1 MKIFSE
7 PLSAETDPNANVT
20 DFLERIAGAHPE
32 HPLFSIQ
39 KGDQWEGL
47 SAGDFHEEVKAIAK
61 GVIGIGIK
69 AGDKLGLLSRTRY
82 EWTLLDFA
90 MMYAGVISVPIY
102 ESSSSEQIK
111 WVLSDSE
118 SVGCFFETKE
128 HLASFESVKS
138 GLKNVGHTWVI
149 DDGDLESLKKEGES
163 VTDEALEQRRSAANG
178 DDLITIIYTSGTTG
192 NPKGCELLHGGFV
205 ALCDNGAAELP
216 YIVNKDS
223 STLLFL
229 PLAHVL
235 ARFVSILC
243 VSGGMTAGHLPD
255 TKNVAAGLAS
265 FKPTFLLA
273 VPRVFE
279 KVYNGAQLKAETA
292 GRGKI
297 FNKAAET
304 AIEYSEALQTKSGP
318 SPLLKLKHKLFDKL
332 VYGKLRDAMGGRV
345 GYAISGG
352 APLGARLGHFYRGIG
367 LVVLEGYGLTETYAP
382 TTLGRGHKLKI
393 GKVGYPLPGTSTAIA
408 DDGEVLLRGYNVFR
422 GYWKNE
428 KATKQALEDGWF
440 HTGDIG
446 ELDEDGFLSITG
458 RKKEI
463 LVTAGGKNVAP
474 AALEDPLRA
483 HPLIGQVVVIGDKQP
498 FVSALISL
506 DPEMLPV
513 WTKGNGI
520 EAAETI
526 NQAISNP
533 KIIESIQTKIDQV
546 NKKFSS
552 AEQIKK
558 FAFIASELTEESGHM
573 TPSLKVKRERVLAD
587 FEEQVT
593 EIYG

>member
-1 MKIFSE
+1 MKTFSE
-7 PLSAETDPNANVT
+7 PLAAESDENSNVT
-20 DFLERIAGAHPE
+20 DFLERIAVEDPT

-39 KGDQWEGL
+39 TGDNWSDI
-47 SAGDFHEEVKAIAK
+47 SAAEFHQEVRAVAK
-61 GVIGIGIK
+61 GLIGLGVN

-90 MMYAGVISVPIY
+90 MMYAGAISVPIY
-102 ESSSSEQIK
+102 ESSSPEQIQ
-111 WVLSDSE
+111 WVLGDSE
-118 SVGCFFETKE
+118 AIGCFFELPE
-128 HLASFESVKS
+128 HAKSFDSVS
-138 GLKNVGHTWVI
+138 GNLKKVKHTWVI
-149 DDGDLESLKKEGES
+149 QNGDLDALKKHGEGVS
-163 VTDEALEQRRSAANG
+163 DDQLEQRRSAAKL

-192 NPKGCELLHGGFV
+192 NPKGCELLHRGFV
-205 ALCDNGAAELP
+205 ELCNNGKAQLP
-216 YIVNKDS
+216 YIINKES

-243 VSGGMTAGHLPD
+243 VSGGMKAGHLPD

-279 KVYNGAQLKAETA
+279 KVYNGAQLKAET
-292 GRGKI
+292 GGKGKI
-297 FNKAAET
+297 FDKAAQT
-304 AIEYSEALQTKSGP
+304 AIEYSEALDSKSGP
-318 SPLLKLKHKLFDKL
+318 SVVLKLKHKLFDRL
-332 VYGKLRDAMGGRV
+332 VFGKLRDAMGGRV
-345 GYAISGG
+345 KYAISGG

-367 LVVLEGYGLTETYAP
+367 LTVLEGYGLTETYAP
-382 TTLGRGHKLKI
+382 ATLGRGHKIKI
-393 GKVGYPLPGTSTAIA
+393 GKVGYPLPGTSVAIA
-408 DDGEVLLRGYNVFR
+408 EDGEVLLKGYNIFR

-428 KATKQALEDGWF
+428 KATKEALADGWY

-446 ELDEDGFLSITG
+446 ELDDEGFLSITG

-513 WTKGNGI
+513 WAKGNGI
-520 EAAETI
+520 ESADTI
-526 NQAISNP
+526 HEALANP
-533 KIIESIQTKIDQV
+533 KIRQAIQLKIDQV

-558 FAFIASELTEESGHM
+558 FAFIGSELTEASGHM

>member
-1 MKIFSE
+1 MKTFSE
-7 PLSAETDPNANVT
+7 PLAAESDPNSNVT
-20 DFLERIAGAHPE
+20 DFLERIATEDPNHE
-32 HPLFSIQ
+32 LFSIQ
-39 KGDQWEGL
+39 NNDTWQNL
-47 SAGDFHEEVKAIAK
+47 TAQQFHEEVKAVAK
-61 GVIGIGIK
+61 GLIATGVKPGE
-69 AGDKLGLLSRTRY
+69 KLGLLSRTRY

-90 MMYAGVISVPIY
+90 MMYAGAISVPIY
-102 ESSSSEQIK
+102 ESSSPEQIK
-111 WVLSDSE
+111 WVLGDSE
-118 SVGCFFETKE
+118 SIGCFFELPE
-128 HLASFESVKS
+128 HRASFDSVS
-138 GLKNVGHTWVI
+138 SSLKKVKHTWVI
-149 DDGDLESLKKEGES
+149 ENGDLETLKQAGS
-163 VTDEALEQRRSAANG
+163 QVSDEELEKRRSAADL

-192 NPKGCELLHGGFV
+192 NPKGCELLHRGFV
-205 ALCDNGAAELP
+205 ELCNNGKAQLP
-216 YIVNKDS
+216 YIINKES

-243 VSGGMTAGHLPD
+243 VSGGMKAGHLPD

-265 FKPTFLLA
+265 FSPTFLLA

-279 KVYNGAQLKAETA
+279 KVYNGAQLKAET
-292 GRGKI
+292 GGKGKI
-297 FNKAAET
+297 FDKAAET
-304 AIEYSEALQTKSGP
+304 AIQYSEALATKAGP
-318 SPLLKLKHKLFDKL
+318 SLGLKLKHKLFDRL
-332 VYGKLRDAMGGRV
+332 VFGKLREAMGGRV
-345 GYAISGG
+345 KYAISGG

-367 LVVLEGYGLTETYAP
+367 LTVLEGYGLTETYAP
-382 TTLGRGHKLKI
+382 ATLGRGEKIKI
-393 GKVGYPLPGTSTAIA
+393 GKVGYPLPGTSVAIA
-408 DDGEVLLRGYNVFR
+408 DDGEVLLKGYNIFR

-428 KATKQALEDGWF
+428 KATQEALVDGWF

-446 ELDEDGFLSITG
+446 EVDDDGFLSITG

-498 FVSALISL
+498 FISALISL

-513 WTKGNGI
+513 WAKGNGI
-520 EAAETI
+520 ESADTI
-526 NQAISNP
+526 YEAIANP
-533 KIIESIQTKIDQV
+533 KIREAIQQKIDQV

-558 FAFIASELTEESGHM
+558 FAFIASELTEASGHM

>member
-1 MKIFSE
+1 MKTFSE
-7 PLSAETDPNANVT
+7 PLAAETDPNSNVT
-20 DFLERIAGAHPE
+20 DFLERIAAEDPNHA
-32 HPLFSIQ
+32 LFSIQ
-39 KGDQWEGL
+39 KGEQWVDL
-47 SAGDFHEEVKAIAK
+47 SAADFHSEVQALAK
-61 GVIGIGIK
+61 GLIGLGVK
-69 AGDKLGLLSRTRY
+69 PGDKLGLLSRTRY

-102 ESSSSEQIK
+102 ESSSPEQIK
-111 WVLSDSE
+111 WVLGNSE
-118 SVGCFFETKE
+118 SIGCFFESDE
-128 HLASFESVKS
+128 HKASFDSVKD
-138 GLKNVGHTWVI
+138 GLKDVKHTWLI
-149 DDGDLESLKKEGES
+149 ENGDLEALKQQGAQVSDEQLES
-163 VTDEALEQRRSAANG
+163 RRSAATL

-192 NPKGCELLHGGFV
+192 NPKGCELLHRGFV
-205 ALCDNGAAELP
+205 ELCNNGQAQLP
-216 YIVNKDS
+216 YIVNKEN

-243 VSGGMTAGHLPD
+243 VSGGMKAGHLPD
-255 TKNVAAGLAS
+255 VKNVAAGLAS
-265 FKPTFLLA
+265 YKPTFLLA

-292 GRGKI
+292 GKGKI
-297 FNKAAET
+297 FDKAAQT
-304 AIEYSEALQTKSGP
+304 AIEYSEALDTKSGP
-318 SPLLKLKHKLFDKL
+318 SFILKLKHKLFDRL
-332 VYGKLRDAMGGRV
+332 VFSKLREAMGGRV
-345 GYAISGG
+345 KYAISGG

-367 LVVLEGYGLTETYAP
+367 LMVLEGYGLTETYAP
-382 TTLGRGHKLKI
+382 ATLGRGHKLRI
-393 GKVGYPLPGTSTAIA
+393 GKVGYALPGTTVGIA
-408 DDGEVLLRGYNVFR
+408 EDGEVLLKGYNIFR
-422 GYWKNE
+422 GYWKNS
-428 KATKQALEDGWF
+428 KATEEALVDGWF
-440 HTGDIG
+440 HTGDLG

-474 AALEDPLRA
+474 AVLEDPLRA

-498 FVSALISL
+498 FISALISL

-513 WTKGNGI
+513 WAKGNGI
-520 EAAETI
+520 ENAETI
-526 NQAISNP
+526 HQAISNP
-533 KIIESIQTKIDQV
+533 KIKEAIQAKIDQV

-558 FAFIASELTEESGHM
+558 FAFIGSELTEASGHM

-587 FEEQVT
+587 FEEQVS

>member
-1 MKIFSE
+1 M
-7 PLSAETDPNANVT
+7 
-20 DFLERIAGAHPE
+20 
-32 HPLFSIQ
+32 
-39 KGDQWEGL
+39 
-47 SAGDFHEEVKAIAK
+47 
-61 GVIGIGIK
+61 
-69 AGDKLGLLSRTRY
+69 
-82 EWTLLDFA
+82 
-90 MMYAGVISVPIY
+90 
-102 ESSSSEQIK
+102 
-111 WVLSDSE
+111 
-118 SVGCFFETKE
+118 
-128 HLASFESVKS
+128 
-138 GLKNVGHTWVI
+138 
-149 DDGDLESLKKEGES
+149 
-163 VTDEALEQRRSAANG
+163 
-178 DDLITIIYTSGTTG
+178 TIIYTSGTTG
-192 NPKGCELLHGGFV
+192 NPKGCELLHRGFV
-205 ALCDNGAAELP
+205 ELCNNGAAQLP

-243 VSGGMTAGHLPD
+243 VSGEMKVGHLPD

-279 KVYNGAQLKAETA
+279 KVYNGAQLKAETGGK
-292 GRGKI
+292 GRI
-297 FNKAAET
+297 FDRAAQT
-304 AIEYSEALQTKSGP
+304 AIEYSEALDSKAGP
-318 SPLLKLKHKLFDKL
+318 SLGLKLKHKLFDRL
-332 VYGKLRDAMGGRV
+332 VFSKLREAMGGKV
-345 GYAISGG
+345 KYAISGG

-367 LVVLEGYGLTETYAP
+367 LIVLEGYGLTETYAP
-382 TTLGRGHKLKI
+382 ATLGRGHKLKI
-393 GKVGYPLPGTSTAIA
+393 GKVGYPLPGTSVAIA
-408 DDGEVLLRGYNVFR
+408 DDGEVLLKGYNIFR

-428 KATKQALEDGWF
+428 EATKDALEDGWF

-498 FVSALISL
+498 FISALISL

-513 WTKGNGI
+513 WAKGNGVDGVESI
-520 EAAETI
+520 HEAI
-526 NQAISNP
+526 KHP
-533 KIIESIQTKIDQV
+533 KIREAVQARIDLV

-558 FAFIASELTEESGHM
+558 FAFIGSELTEASGHM

-587 FEEQVT
+587 FEEQVS